1 MNRSNNQ
8 ADSMTSPQRLSSV
21 DGALNNL
28 AATVGMLSEA
38 INRLESRAL
47 VLMSD
52 PFPETDR
59 GYGGESVNSSEAAV
73 VQGINGNASSLNVLI
88 ERVNGI
94 TERLCS

>member
-38 INRLESRAL
+38 ISRMESRAS

-52 PFPETDR
+52 QSPETDR
-59 GYGGESVNSSEAAV
+59 GYGGEIVNSTEAAV
-73 VQGINGNASSLNVLI
+73 VQSIHGHASLLNVLI